1 MRATSFFFYESE
13 EEIMILSNV
22 GTKIINIGSTVLMP
36 GDNMKI
42 SAETAKLPAIE
53 AFKEM
58 GFVAVIGEETA
69 PTAEP
74 AAEENAADETTT
86 AKRRGRKPASEEA
99 PQE

>member
-1 MRATSFFFYESE
+1 
-13 EEIMILSNV
+13 MILSNV
-22 GTKIINIGSTVLMP
+22 GTKIINVGSTVLMP

-58 GFVAVIGEETA
+58 GFVAIIGEE
-69 PTAEP
+69 PKHTAEP
-74 AAEENAADETTT
+74 AATEENTADAEATV
-86 AKRRGRKPASEEA
+86 KRRGRKSAAEEA

>member
-1 MRATSFFFYESE
+1 
-13 EEIMILSNV
+13 MILSNV

-58 GFVAVIGEETA
+58 GFVAVIGEET
-69 PTAEP
+69 TSP
-74 AAEENAADETTT
+74 ATVEENAEDETATV
-86 AKRRGRKPASEEA
+86 KRRGRKPAAEEA